1 MTVSSGG
8 RSAGILFGGVLILLG
23 VIFLSGQ
30 VLGDFFRVDFG
41 QFLWPFF
48 IILPGIVLLGVA
60 MTAEGQVGVV
70 LSIVGGLL
78 SMLGLLL
85 FFQNVT
91 GLWASWAYAW
101 ALMAPTGPGLG
112 LMLYG
117 LLRNDPT
124 RMQSGMQLA
133 TIGVCIFAAGAV
145 FFELV
150 LGISGFGLG
159 RYGWPLLL
167 IGLGVFGLVRG
178 LLARQAHA
186 RE

>member
-1 MTVSSGG
+1 MNVSSGG
-8 RSAGILFGGVLILLG
+8 RSAGLLFGGVLILLG

-30 VLGDFFRVDFG
+30 VLGNLFRVDFG
-41 QFLWPFF
+41 QVLWPFF
-48 IILPGIVLLGVA
+48 IILPGIVLLAVA

-70 LSIVGGLL
+70 LSIVGGVL

-91 GLWASWAYAW
+91 GMWASWAYAW

-117 LLRNDPT
+117 LLRNDPA
-124 RMQSGMQLA
+124 RLHSGTQLA
-133 TIGVCIFAAGAV
+133 AIGVCIFAVGAV

-167 IGLGVFGLVRG
+167 IGLGLVGLVRA
-178 LLARQAHA
+178 LLARPSHPGA
-186 RE
+186 